1 MELVRDYD
9 PHAALQQ
16 RVNML
21 SKQLI
26 ELEARVWQL
35 KDAFY
40 AHTHPVADDTD
51 EDDWNPREEDE
62 DR

>member
-40 AHTHPVADDTD
+40 AHTHPVADDLD
-51 EDDWNPREEDE
+51 GDDPRREDE